1 MNDLAVPPRVAMTV
15 QPKQGSGP
23 IEERR
28 YKRILVGYDGSENAD
43 RALSRAASIAKEQD
57 SSLKIICV
65 LNIPMLASAPFAPPI
80 PQGVFDDLM
89 KDGKE
94 NVSRAIRAVSSM
106 IPQASGSLEVGYPAE
121 RILDAA
127 TKDGCDLI
135 ILGRRGVSRIERF
148 LLGSVATSVMNHSK
162 CDVLI
167 VG

>member
-1 MNDLAVPPRVAMTV
+1 
-15 QPKQGSGP
+15 
-23 IEERR
+23 
-28 YKRILVGYDGSENAD
+28 
-43 RALSRAASIAKEQD
+43 
-57 SSLKIICV
+57 
-65 LNIPMLASAPFAPPI
+65 
-80 PQGVFDDLM
+80 M

-94 NVSRAIRAVSSM
+94 NVSRAIRAVSSI

-121 RILDAA
+121 RILDTA

-148 LLGSVATSVMNHSK
+148 LLGSVATSVMNHSE